1 MAYYNGP
8 RRKKKVDKSIVR
20 SRTTSDDFENAKQ
33 RALGNEEKK
42 VMASGFIF
50 KNGIPHKL
58 VNGILTPLT
67 KLS

>member
-8 RRKKKVDKSIVR
+8 RRKKKVDRSIVR

-42 VMASGFIF
+42 VTTSGFIF
-50 KNGIPHKL
+50 KNGIP
-58 VNGILTPLT
+58 NGILTPLT
-67 KLS
+67 KL